1 HGRRRVLMG
10 GLSFFSRYFIMDAP
24 RRDSMNASIQALP
37 TPALLLDLD
46 VLEANLERM
55 ARKAAGLGV
64 ALRPHIKTHKCVE
77 VAERQRALGVSG
89 LTVSTLH
96 EARVF
101 ADHGFDDLTWAFPVI
116 LSRLDEV
123 RELAGR
129 VTLRL
134 VVDSREAL
142 QALEG
147 LGVSGMPLHVW
158 LKVDCGYHRAGVDPE
173 SPEALELARALAGSR
188 TLRFDGLLSHSGHA
202 YKGKDREEIGAV
214 AEQERRV
221 MAGFAA
227 SLREQGIDVP
237 GVSVG
242 STPAMS
248 VVESLDGV
256 TEARPGNYAFY
267 DFMQVGLGSCE
278 ARDCAV
284 TVLSSVVSHRT
295 GEDFCVVDAGALA
308 LSKDTRLD
316 AAQAADTAD
325 TAGGRPAGYGEV
337 FEDYAA
343 GTLSADA
350 RLVNLSQE
358 HGILSAPLPVGSRVR
373 ILPYHSCLTVAQF
386 DEYHVVRGHELVD
399 RWKIWRG
406 R

>member
-1 HGRRRVLMG
+1 
-10 GLSFFSRYFIMDAP
+10 
-24 RRDSMNASIQALP
+24 MNVSIQDLP

-55 ARKAAGLGV
+55 AGRAAVFGV

-77 VAERQRALGVSG
+77 VAERQRALGVAG

-96 EARVF
+96 EAKVF

-134 VVDSREAL
+134 VVDSRAAL

-147 LGVSGMPLHVW
+147 MGIHLHVW

-173 SPEALELARALAGSR
+173 SPEALELVRALAGSR
-188 TLRFDGLLSHSGHA
+188 TLRFDGLLTHSGHA
-202 YKGKDREEIGAV
+202 YKGKSREEIVAV

-221 MAGFAA
+221 MADFAA
-227 SLREQGIDVP
+227 SLRDQGIEVP

-248 VVESLDGV
+248 VVERLDGV

-267 DFMQVGLGSCE
+267 DLMQVGLGSCE
-278 ARDCAV
+278 AGDCAV

-316 AAQAADTAD
+316 VAD
-325 TAGGRPAGYGEV
+325 GQPASPASYGEV

-343 GTLSADA
+343 GTLSDDA
-350 RLVNLSQE
+350 RLTSLSQE

-386 DEYHVVRGHELVD
+386 DEYHVVRGGPAGEQTVVD